1 MFNVIFSH
9 ESNVETAK
17 HNSYLMSDD
26 TWQER
31 ETKELM
37 YV

>member
-1 MFNVIFSH
+1 MFNVTFSH
-9 ESNVETAK
+9 ESNEGTAK

-26 TWQER
+26 TWQEH
-31 ETKELM
+31 ETKQVM